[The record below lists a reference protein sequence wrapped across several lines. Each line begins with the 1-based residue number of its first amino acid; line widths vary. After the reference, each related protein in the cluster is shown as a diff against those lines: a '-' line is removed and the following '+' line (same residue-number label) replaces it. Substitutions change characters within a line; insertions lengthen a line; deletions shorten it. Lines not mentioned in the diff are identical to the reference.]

1 MNKLLSIGFVS
12 VSLIISGCASS
23 NSHTQL
29 KKHFLTG
36 FHYVYTDIPEPLEL
50 DLSYLRNEFAYER
63 PLYSSEK
70 NFAQFDFAKD
80 NIVIRIKTLPSS
92 FIVAEGDFQPPQN
105 ESDSTLIDYILNYS
119 FSRRFPGEDRQN
131 TTYEQE
137 KNYGYACIIPQN
149 YSILNCEAITI
160 TPKRSIVAIEFNSN
174 RESESKVMD
183 WLIEAIEGVKPVGN

>member
-12 VSLIISGCASS
+12 ATLIISGCASS

-36 FHYVYTDIPEPLEL
+36 FHYVYTDIPEPLEM

-80 NIVIRIKTLPSS
+80 NIAIRIKTLPSS
-92 FIVAEGDFQPPQN
+92 FMAAEGDFQPPQN
-105 ESDSTLIDYILNYS
+105 ESDSSFIDYVINYS
-119 FSRRFPGEDRQN
+119 FNRRFPGEERKN
-131 TTYEQE
+131 TTYKQE
-137 KNYGYACIIPQN
+137 NNYGYACIIPKN
-149 YSILNCEAITI
+149 SSILNCEAITV

-174 RESESKVMD
+174 RESEGKVMD

>member
-1 MNKLLSIGFVS
+1 MNKLLSIGFIS
-12 VSLIISGCASS
+12 ATLIISGCASS

-29 KKHFLTG
+29 KKYFLTG
-36 FHYVYTDIPEPLEL
+36 FHYVYTDIPEPLEM

-80 NIVIRIKTLPSS
+80 NIAIRIKTLPSS
-92 FIVAEGDFQPPQN
+92 FIVTEGNFQPPQN
-105 ESDSTLIDYILNYS
+105 ESDSTLIDYIINYS
-119 FSRRFPGEDRQN
+119 FSRRFPGEERKN
-131 TTYEQE
+131 TTYKQE
-137 KNYGYACIIPQN
+137 KNYGYACIIPKN
-149 YSILNCEAITI
+149 SSILNCEAITV

-174 RESESKVMD
+174 RESESKVID

>member
-1 MNKLLSIGFVS
+1 MNKLISTT
-12 VSLIISGCASS
+12 LISSAFIFSGCAGS

-36 FHYVYTDIPEPLEL
+36 FHYVYTDIPEPLEM

-80 NIVIRIKTLPSS
+80 NIAIRIKTLPSS
-92 FIVAEGDFQPPQN
+92 FMAAEGDFQPPQN
-105 ESDSTLIDYILNYS
+105 ESDSSFIDYVINYS
-119 FSRRFPGEDRQN
+119 FSRRFSGEERQS
-131 TTYEQE
+131 TTYKQD
-137 KNYGYACIIPQN
+137 KNYGYACIIPKN
-149 YSILNCEAITI
+149 SSILNCEAITV

-174 RESESKVMD
+174 RESEGKVMD

>member
-12 VSLIISGCASS
+12 ATLIISGCASS

-29 KKHFLTG
+29 KKHFLTW
-36 FHYVYTDIPEPLEL
+36 FHYVYTDIPEPLEM

-80 NIVIRIKTLPSS
+80 NIAIRIKTLPSS
-92 FIVAEGDFQPPQN
+92 FMVAEGDFQPPQN
-105 ESDSTLIDYILNYS
+105 ESDSSFIDYVINYS
-119 FSRRFPGEDRQN
+119 FSRRFPGEERQS
-131 TTYEQE
+131 TTYKQD
-137 KNYGYACIIPQN
+137 KNYGYACIIPKN
-149 YSILNCEAITI
+149 SSLLNCEAITV